1 MIAPHSVLIA
11 DDHSIVRAGL
21 RLLIE
26 REGAYRVIAEASD
39 GREAV
44 RLAMEHAP
52 QVVVM
57 DIAMP
62 LLNGIEATRQIVTES
77 PRTAVIVLS
86 MHSDVSY
93 VIRALRAGVK
103 AFVLKESAEGE
114 LIAALDAV
122 VRGRTFFSS
131 KVSAMLATNPAL
143 RMREQDVP
151 DSLELLTSREREVLQ
166 LVGEGKA
173 NKEISALLHVS
184 VTTVETHRANI
195 LQKLDLHSTADLILY
210 AVRSGLVK

>member
-1 MIAPHSVLIA
+1 MSSKTVLIA

-26 REGAYRVIAEASD
+26 RDGVYRVTAEAAD

-44 RLAMEHAP
+44 RLATEHAP
-52 QVVVM
+52 QIVVM

-62 LLNGIEATRQIVTES
+62 LLNGIEATRQIVSENA
-77 PRTAVIVLS
+77 RTAVIVLS
-86 MHSDVSY
+86 MHNDVSY
-93 VIRALRAGVK
+93 VVRALKAGTK

-114 LIAALDAV
+114 LLMALDAV
-122 VRGRTFFSS
+122 ASGRTYFST
-131 KVSAMLATNPAL
+131 KVRALLATGPAL
-143 RMREQDVP
+143 RMREEGLP
-151 DSLELLTSREREVLQ
+151 DSLDLLTGREREVLQ

-173 NKEISALLHVS
+173 NKEIAALLHVS

-210 AVRSGLVK
+210 AVRNGIVK

>member
-1 MIAPHSVLIA
+1 MSPRTVLLA

-26 REGAYRVIAEASD
+26 RDGIYRVVAEAAD

-44 RLAMEHAP
+44 RLAGQHAP
-52 QVVVM
+52 QIVVM

-62 LLNGIEATRQIVTES
+62 LLNGIEATRQIVAENS
-77 PRTAVIVLS
+77 RTAVIVLS
-86 MHSDVSY
+86 MHNDVSY
-93 VIRALRAGVK
+93 VVRARQAGIK
-103 AFVLKESAEGE
+103 AFVLKESAEGD
-114 LIAALDAV
+114 LLTALDTVAS
-122 VRGRTFFSS
+122 GRTYFS
-131 KVSAMLATNPAL
+131 ARIHGLLATAPAQ
-143 RMREQDVP
+143 RMVEEGLP
-151 DSLELLTSREREVLQ
+151 DSLELLTGREREVVQ

-173 NKEISALLHVS
+173 NKEIAALLHVS

-210 AVRSGLVK
+210 AVRNGMVK

>member
-1 MIAPHSVLIA
+1 MTTKTVLIA

-26 REGAYRVIAEASD
+26 REGAFHVIAEAAD

-44 RLAMEHAP
+44 KLATEHAP
-52 QVVVM
+52 QIVVM

-62 LLNGIEATRQIVTES
+62 LLNGIEATRQIATEC

-86 MHSDVSY
+86 MHHDVSY
-93 VIRALRAGVK
+93 VVRALQAGVK

-114 LIAALDAV
+114 LLTALDAV
-122 VRGRTFFSS
+122 SAGRTYFSS
-131 KVSAMLATNPAL
+131 KVRTLLATGPAT
-143 RMREQDVP
+143 RMRNEGLP
-151 DSLELLTSREREVLQ
+151 DSLELLTGREREVLQ

-173 NKEISALLHVS
+173 NKEIAALLHVS

-210 AVRSGLVK
+210 AVRKGLVI